1 MQPAAAMKSTKS
13 DKPSG
18 RSAKKMTIGSLI
30 DTPSELTDSS
40 SSKSAIVLM
49 TRIRL
54 ARNLSGHPFPG
65 WAKPAQREK
74 ILSACRD
81 AVISTTSM
89 KKGLAVGVDELG
101 ELEKRI
107 LVERHLISRE
117 LSGSKQGSGVVIS
130 KDQAFSV
137 MINEEDHLRIQ
148 LLRSGFQLKKAW
160 AAINDLD
167 SALEESLDFAYS
179 PTLGYLTACPTNL
192 GTGMRASAMMH
203 LPALVI
209 ANQMEKVVRAVN
221 QLGMVVRGLF
231 GEGSDASGSIF
242 QISNQ
247 TTLGE
252 SEEEILK
259 RLSGVLQSII
269 EHELNARARLLEQDA
284 GKLFDKIGRAY
295 GILQNGHV
303 LSSNE
308 AMNLLSLIR
317 LGVDLGV
324 FPDAKRSVTDRLFI
338 EAQPGHLQYAQKGEF
353 EAGQRDLL
361 RAERLRS
368 EFANFARPDF
378 TLSSTGNN

>member
-1 MQPAAAMKSTKS
+1 
-13 DKPSG
+13 
-18 RSAKKMTIGSLI
+18 MTISSLI
-30 DTPSELTDSS
+30 ETPSELTDSAG
-40 SSKSAIVLM
+40 KTAIVLM

-54 ARNLSGHPFPG
+54 ARNLAGQPFPG
-65 WAKPAQREK
+65 WARPAQREK
-74 ILSACRD
+74 VLEACSNALMAANPLKRGLS
-81 AVISTTSM
+81 I
-89 KKGLAVGVDELG
+89 GVTELTD
-101 ELEKRI
+101 LEKQI

-130 KDQAFSV
+130 KDQAYSIMV
-137 MINEEDHLRIQ
+137 NEEDHLRIQ
-148 LLRSGFQLKKAW
+148 VLRSGFQLKKTW
-160 AAINDLD
+160 NSIDELD
-167 SALEESLDFAYS
+167 SALEANLDFAFS
-179 PTLGYLTACPTNL
+179 PNLGYLTACPTNL

-209 ANQMEKVVRAVN
+209 SNQMEKVVRAVG

-252 SEEEILK
+252 SEDEIMK
-259 RLSGVLQSII
+259 RLSSVLQSII
-269 EHELNARARLLEQDA
+269 EHEMNARAKLMEADA
-284 GKLFDKIGRAY
+284 PKLFDKIGRAY
-295 GILQNGHV
+295 GILQNGHL

-324 FPDAKRSVTDRLFI
+324 FPDAQRSIIDRLFI

-353 EAGQRDLL
+353 EPGQRDLL
-361 RAERLRS
+361 RAAKLRS
-368 EFANFARPDF
+368 EFATFMHPSFVLPAAGTN
-378 TLSSTGNN
+378 